1 MKEINIARTIINKR
15 KEKGLT
21 QDELMAPLA
30 LTIVLPSIIVF
41 VTVLVP
47 ESTSD
52 FQRLLAMLPD
62 TAGEYNQKQMI
73 LGLVLNKIMPAFFL
87 LIPVMAS
94 SVMAANSFVG
104 EKEKHTLETLL
115 YSPLS
120 LKQLFQSQMLAG
132 FSVGMLVSYISFAAM
147 IDVLLMREAA
157 GRFTY
162 EKLLK

>member
-87 LIPVMAS
+87 LIPVIVCYGSKFFCGGKGKTYAG
-94 SVMAANSFVG
+94 NSALFS
-104 EKEKHTLETLL
+104 TF
-115 YSPLS
+115 
-120 LKQLFQSQMLAG
+120 LKAVVSIPNTCRIFRRNAG
-132 FSVGMLVSYISFAAM
+132 FLHLVCCN
-147 IDVLLMREAA
+147 D
-157 GRFTY
+157 
-162 EKLLK
+162 